1 MLAQA
6 RQRRVSRLRLSG
18 GEPTLGKAHLL
29 GVLERVDGHGYSF
42 ILETNGL
49 PIGQDPV
56 APALARYRDLHVR
69 VSLRAGSAAG
79 FQARTDAFYQGDSVL
94 ESLVNGAVST
104 RHRVYL
110 PILLRQY
117 NSW

>member
-1 MLAQA
+1 LA
-6 RQRRVSRLRLSG
+6 
-18 GEPTLGKAHLL
+18 
-29 GVLERVDGHGYSF
+29 LERVDGHGYSF

-56 APALARYRDLHVR
+56 APALARYRDLHAR

-94 ESLVNGAVST
+94 GTLVNGAVSAGY
-104 RHRVYL
+104 RVYL
-110 PILLRQY
+110 PVILRVYQ
-117 NSW
+117 SW

>member
-1 MLAQA
+1 LAEETARWLANA

-42 ILETNGL
+42 ILETNVL

-56 APALARYRDLHVR
+56 APALARYRHLHVR

-79 FQARTDAFYQGDSVL
+79 FQARTDAFYQATL
-94 ESLVNGAVST
+94 CWSLWST
-104 RHRVYL
+104 GR
-110 PILLRQY
+110 
-117 NSW
+117 